1 MALPRLTWIFL
12 FHDTSPNTMLCRQ
25 KGARQAHKGYCRRV
39 KAAQWSSRRAGSMLT
54 PLKL

>member
-12 FHDTSPNTMLCRQ
+12 FHDTSPNVMLCRQ

-39 KAAQWSSRRAGSMLT
+39 KAAQWSSRRAGNMLT